1 MDEVGTT
8 DNAAGSESGP
18 STGAVSSGN
27 ISSGTASE
35 AMIKAATA
43 ASSAD
48 ATADAPVK
56 GTPVPTGAADANG
69 ASGSKPVATGQPAVE
84 KVAPIPTGAESG
96 PVPLDRHTRAVEN
109 ARQAGSNEALKTY
122 AWAAGFTKDDV
133 ADLNG
138 ALRLVRDLRK
148 DPTAFAHNLN
158 KELGLT
164 AAAPAETKPEAFSLP
179 EPELAT
185 QDGKRVAYSAAQV
198 TTILEG
204 FKTSLMAEMRKE
216 LNPLSEFVTT
226 EQKTRESQEEQ
237 RNTQALR
244 DQVMGD
250 ARALPH
256 FKDHEQ
262 AIHDKLKGM
271 VERDPRRVERIG
283 AVAALYEAYHGVLNE
298 TVYPSLTATADQRVR
313 DENARKVAAS
323 TGSVHPSRS
332 SSAAGAKPKLDN
344 PTDLARHMS
353 EMAAKMTGATA

>member
-56 GTPVPTGAADANG
+56 GTPVPTGATDANG

-84 KVAPIPTGAESG
+84 KAAPIPTGAESG
-96 PVPLDRHTRAVEN
+96 PVPLDRHQAAVRN
-109 ARQAGSNEALKTY
+109 SRQEGVNETLKSY
-122 AWAAGFTKDDV
+122 AWAAGFTKEDV

-148 DPTAFAHNLN
+148 DPKAFAQELN
-158 KELGLT
+158 RDLGLT
-164 AAAPAETKPEAFSLP
+164 AEAAPVEKPAFSLP

-226 EQKTRESQEEQ
+226 EQKTRVSQEGQ
-237 RNTQALR
+237 RNTERLR

-262 AIHDKLKGM
+262 AIHDKLQTM
-271 VERDPRRVERIG
+271 VTNDPQRVQRIG
-283 AVAALYEAYHGVLNE
+283 AVAALYEAYHGVLSE
-298 TVYPSLTATADQRVR
+298 TVYPSLTATSDQRVR

-344 PTDLARHMS
+344 ASDLARHMS
-353 EMAAKMTGATA
+353 EMAAKMSGATA